1 MNLAKVI
8 KRFEQELYVVERMT
22 GDQPPDIDQADPAY
36 VDGYWYGRRVSIED
50 TLRNLREVEE

>member
-8 KRFEQELYVVERMT
+8 KRFEQELYVVTRMT
-22 GDQPPDIDQADPAY
+22 PDNPADMEQADPAF

-50 TLRNLREVEE
+50 TLRSLKGVEE

>member
-22 GDQPPDIDQADPAY
+22 GDQKPDIDQADPAF